1 MWSVPSLLLQTANE
15 AHGRT
20 KDVLREVGRVGRAF
34 GNEKEPVVA
43 RRHRRYPISQSRRR
57 VKAKRVSGQCCRGR
71 VGQRPALGALGEQ
84 RQSLSVTAD
93 NDVCVVAT
101 L

>member
-1 MWSVPSLLLQTANE
+1 WDKSSGCMWSVPSLLLQTANE

-20 KDVLREVGRVGRAF
+20 KDVLREVGRIGRAF

-43 RRHRRYPISQSRRR
+43 RRHCRYPISQSRRR
-57 VKAKRVSGQCCRGR
+57 VNVERISGQHGRGS

-84 RQSLSVTAD
+84 RQRLPVTAD
-93 NDVCVVAT
+93 D
-101 L
+101 